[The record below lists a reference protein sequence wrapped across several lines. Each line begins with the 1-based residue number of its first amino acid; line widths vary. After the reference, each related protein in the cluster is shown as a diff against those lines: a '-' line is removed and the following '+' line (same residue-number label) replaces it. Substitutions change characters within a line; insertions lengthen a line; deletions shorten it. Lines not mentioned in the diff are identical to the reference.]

1 MTVASSSAHIELDC
15 AHADVPT
22 TLRTDARGEFNAAG
36 TFVREHG
43 GPIRVGEL
51 PDAHPATFAG
61 SVTATS
67 MVVTIHLTDS
77 NDSVGTF
84 SLWRGATGRV
94 VKCL

>member
-1 MTVASSSAHIELDC
+1 MTVANSSAHIELDC
-15 AHADVPT
+15 AHADAPT
-22 TLRTDARGEFNAAG
+22 TLRADAQGEFNAAG

-51 PDAHPATFAG
+51 LDAHPATFAG

-77 NDSVGTF
+77 NDIVGTF
-84 SLWRGATGRV
+84 SLLRGATGRV